1 MKKET
6 YDITGMTCSACSA
19 RVEKTAAKLP
29 GVQNVSVNLLTNSM
43 RIEYDES
50 ALSQCEIVSAIEH
63 AGYGAAVRN
72 TGYGAAV
79 RSIGSDV
86 RTSDANT
93 QTGTS
98 AGSGGHGSVPV
109 STGGHGTGQDHA
121 LTSTDGHTKP
131 ASVNEQHIR
140 GMKKR
145 LICSFL
151 LLIPMMYVSMHGMF
165 HHMFGLPVPQF
176 VSAVLDGTQNAVVNV
191 LTQLLLLLPI
201 LYWNRNYFINGFRN
215 MFHGAPN
222 MDTLI
227 ALGSAAST
235 VYGLFAL
242 YRIGYG
248 LGHGQEAVVTHY
260 LSDIYFESAGMIVTL
275 ITLGKYLEARSKGK
289 TSSAIEKLMDL
300 SPRTALVLRDGA
312 EQEIPIALVA
322 PGDTVIV
329 KPGAR
334 VPVDGVILS
343 GHSSLD
349 ESPITGES
357 LPVEKK
363 EGDTVISASMN
374 QNGYFQMRAERVGE
388 DTTIQQI
395 IRLVEEASSSKA
407 PIARLADKVSGIFVP
422 VVILIALITI
432 AVWMFAGAGFES
444 ALSFG
449 ISVLVISCPCAL
461 GLATPVAIMV
471 GTGKGAENGILIKS
485 GEALEMAHHVDTVVL
500 DKTGTITEGKP
511 HVTDVLPFDCKKE
524 ELLRIAASLE
534 SKSEHPLAGAV
545 LSYAAAQIAHTG
557 TAAALLNN
565 VQVSSADSSGS
576 TVSSETIPYAE
587 ATDFTLLPGQGISAV
602 IDGVRYYT
610 GNLKLPISCITQEVR
625 QRAEALSDD
634 GKTPLLF
641 ASDTRFLGII
651 AVADVVKQGSAQAV
665 RLLHDM
671 HIRTVMLTGDNER
684 VAEAIKRRTGV
695 SEVIAG
701 VLPQDKE
708 QHIRMLKEEGHV
720 VAMIGDGIND
730 APALASADVGIAI
743 GAGTEI
749 AIESADAVLIRSDLL
764 DAVTAI
770 RLSKAV
776 IRNIRQN
783 LFWAFFYNCIGIPLA
798 AGVLY
803 VPFHL
808 RLTPMF
814 GAAAMSLS
822 SVCVVS
828 NALRLRLFRPTSN
841 TIRQVQGKGNDT
853 MPTVAENSPACS
865 QTAESDHACPQTDE
879 NNHAC
884 SQADDKKIDYKK
896 EESSMTITLDIE
908 GMMCEH
914 CKKHVEEALK
924 KLPVSSTAVDL
935 TKKNAVIEAAGDIA
949 DDTLK
954 QTIADAGYEVVNIAR
969 S

>member
-29 GVQNVSVNLLTNSM
+29 GVRNVSVNLLTNSM

-50 ALSQCEIVSAIEH
+50 ALASCEIVSAIEH
-63 AGYGAAVRN
+63 AGYGAAARD
-72 TGYGAAV
+72 TGYGAAIQNTGV
-79 RSIGSDV
+79 SAAAQTTGGG
-86 RTSDANT
+86 T
-93 QTGTS
+93 QTSRTDKQDGT
-98 AGSGGHGSVPV
+98 AAVSGGHSNGPV
-109 STGGHGTGQDHA
+109 FTGGRGSGQNRAQADTG
-121 LTSTDGHTKP
+121 GRTKP

-151 LLIPMMYVSMHGMF
+151 FLIPMMYVSMHGMF

-176 VSAVLDGTQNAVVNV
+176 ISAVFDGAQNAVVNV
-191 LTQLLLLLPI
+191 LTQFLLLLPI

-215 MFHGAPN
+215 LFHGAPN

-248 LGHGQEAVVTHY
+248 LGHGQETVVTHY

-300 SPRTALVLRDGA
+300 SPRTALVLRDGT
-312 EQEIPIALVA
+312 EQEIPVALVA

-432 AVWMFAGAGFES
+432 AVWMIAGAGFES

-524 ELLRIAASLE
+524 ELLYIAASLE

-545 LSYAAAQIAHTG
+545 LSYAASQADDTG
-557 TAAALLNN
+557 T
-565 VQVSSADSSGS
+565 
-576 TVSSETIPYAE
+576 E

-602 IDGVRYYT
+602 IEGVRYYT
-610 GNLKLPISCITQEVR
+610 GNLKLPVSCITQEIR
-625 QRAEALSDD
+625 QRVETLSDD

-651 AVADVVKQGSAQAV
+651 AVADVVKPGSAQAV

-684 VAEAIKRRTGV
+684 VADAIKRQTGV

-708 QHIRMLKEEGHV
+708 LHIRKLKEQGHV

-730 APALASADVGIAI
+730 APALAGADVGIAI

-803 VPFHL
+803 APFHL

-828 NALRLRLFRPTSN
+828 NALHLRLFKPTSN
-841 TIRQVQGKGNDT
+841 TFRQVQGKGGDDAIPAGDRT
-853 MPTVAENSPACS
+853 ISPVTENRP
-865 QTAESDHACPQTDE
+865 ACPQTDE
-879 NNHAC
+879 SNHACLRTDKSNHAC
-884 SQADDKKIDYKK
+884 SQADDKRTDHKK
-896 EESSMTITLDIE
+896 EESTMTITLDIE

-914 CKKHVEEALK
+914 CKKHVEEALA
-924 KLPVSSTAVDL
+924 KLPVSSAAVDL
-935 TKKNAVIEAAGDIA
+935 VKKNAVIEADGDIT
-949 DDTLK
+949 DDTLR
-954 QTIADAGYEVVNIAR
+954 QTIADAGYEVVNITR
-969 S
+969 N